1 MTTPTRGKVYIF
13 IMDEKT
19 AKREI
24 TRLRKEIRR
33 HSKLY
38 HELDAPEISDFD
50 YDMLFRKLQE
60 LEAEFPQL
68 DSPSSPT
75 HKVGGKASERLKKV
89 THTVKM
95 DSLSDVFSF
104 EELRAFLEKTRQQL
118 ATSGEEILFTVEPKI
133 DGLSVSLTYENGEL
147 VLGATRG
154 DGIVGEDVTA
164 NIKTIASIP
173 QRLPAPLS
181 LTVRGEVYM
190 PKDVFEKLNEEKEA
204 AGEKLWANPRNA
216 AAGSL
221 RQLDP
226 EETAKRK
233 LDIFVFNFQSGS
245 LYEDGH
251 APQSHRETIERIRAL
266 GFHTIDL
273 LCTTAKDAEIL
284 SAIEDL
290 GNCRDTLPCGIDGA
304 VIKVDALHQRT
315 LLGETSSVPKWAA
328 AYKYPPEEKATKL
341 LDIVVQVGRTG
352 VLTPNAVLEPVQLA
366 GTTVSRATLH
376 NIDII
381 RKRDIR
387 IGDTVVVRKAGD
399 IIPEIIGSIADRRDG
414 SEQIFQFPE
423 VCPSCGEKIVYD
435 GQAEDEN
442 GEIVEKEAGAARCI
456 NADCPAQLERRL
468 IHFASKGA
476 MGIDGMGP
484 QIVRLLIENKLI
496 HSAADIYN
504 LTPQQLAALPRMGQQ
519 SAANLIAAIEKSKTA
534 GPARLLFGLGIH
546 HIGIAASEAILHTFG
561 SIDALFTADIA
572 ALCEIEDVGE
582 IMAQSVVDFFSLP
595 ETKLLIQRLSNAGV
609 VTQSEE
615 PAPVS
620 DSLAGLTFVLTGT
633 LPTMSRNEAGEK
645 LKRLG
650 AKVAG
655 SVSSK
660 TSYVVAGEAAGSK
673 LERARQLGI
682 PVINEEQLQQLLLG
696 EPII

>member
-1 MTTPTRGKVYIF
+1 
-13 IMDEKT
+13 MDEKT

-24 TRLRKEIRR
+24 SRLRKEIRR
-33 HSKLY
+33 HAKLY
-38 HELDAPEISDFD
+38 YEQDAPEISDFD
-50 YDMLFRKLQE
+50 YDMLFRRLQE
-60 LEAEFPQL
+60 LETEFPQL

-75 HKVGGKASERLKKV
+75 HKVGGRASERLKKV
-89 THTVKM
+89 SHLVKM

-104 EELRAFLEKTRQQL
+104 EELAAFLEKSRQPFVD
-118 ATSGEEILFTVEPKI
+118 TDEEVFYTVEPKI
-133 DGLSVSLTYENGEL
+133 DGLSVSLTYEKGEL

-164 NIKTIASIP
+164 NIRTIASIP
-173 QRLPAPLS
+173 QKLPEPLS

-190 PKDVFEKLNEEKEA
+190 PRNVFSKLNEEKEA
-204 AGEKLWANPRNA
+204 AGEKLLANPRNA

-226 EETAKRK
+226 AETAKRG

-251 APQSHRETIERIRAL
+251 APKSHRETIQRIRSL
-266 GFHTIDL
+266 GFHTVDI
-273 LCTTAKDAEIL
+273 LCTTTKDEEVFA
-284 SAIEDL
+284 AIEKL
-290 GNCRDTLPCGIDGA
+290 GSSRDALPCGIDGA
-304 VIKVDALHQRT
+304 VVKIDALRQREV
-315 LLGETSSVPKWAA
+315 LGETSSTPKWAA
-328 AYKYPPEEKATKL
+328 AYKYPPEEKETKL
-341 LDIVVQVGRTG
+341 LDITVQVGRTG

-381 RKRDIR
+381 RQRDIR
-387 IGDTVVVRKAGD
+387 IGDMVIVRKAGD
-399 IIPEIIGSIADRRDG
+399 IIPEITRSVTEKRAGN
-414 SEQIFQFPE
+414 EQIYQIPSR
-423 VCPSCGEKIVYD
+423 CPSCGESIVFD
-435 GQAEDEN
+435 KEEAE
-442 GEIVEKEAGAARCI
+442 GEVGAARCI

-484 QIVRLLIENKLI
+484 QMVRMLIDNDLI
-496 HSAADIYN
+496 QSAADIYT
-504 LTPQQLAALPRMGQQ
+504 LTPGPLAALPRMGQQ
-519 SAANLIAAIEKSKTA
+519 SAANLMAAIEKSKAA

-546 HIGIAASEAILHTFG
+546 HIGIAASESIIKQFG
-561 SIDALFTADIA
+561 SVGALFAADIET
-572 ALCEIEDVGE
+572 LCQVEDIGE

-595 ETKLLIQRLSNAGV
+595 ETKQLIQRLEDAGV
-609 VTQSEE
+609 VMAADDSA
-615 PAPVS
+615 PAR
-620 DSLAGLTFVLTGT
+620 DSLRGLTFVLTGT
-633 LPTMSRNEAGEK
+633 LPTMSRAEAGNQ
-645 LKRLG
+645 LKQLG

-673 LERARQLGI
+673 LDRARQLGI
-682 PVINEEQLQQLLLG
+682 PVIDEAQLKQLLQG
-696 EPII
+696 EPIA